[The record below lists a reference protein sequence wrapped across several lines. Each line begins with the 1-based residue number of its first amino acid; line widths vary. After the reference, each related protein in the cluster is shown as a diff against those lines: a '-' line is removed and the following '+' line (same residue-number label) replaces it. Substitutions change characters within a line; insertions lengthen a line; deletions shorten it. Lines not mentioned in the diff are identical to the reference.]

1 MALVPTNYL
10 TIQSSNYNYNNS
22 IFSDGVNPTEKLNYL
37 FKKSFGIA
45 NTKSYYDYSLDSTN
59 FKSSIFLTINSTYS
73 QYIPTTQQE
82 LEPLIVVDGWTNPS
96 WPGTLN
102 SGIKKISSNYPYI
115 AKYENV
121 LLTDSV
127 GYSNSFSGDKGLAE
141 QGHPVFTNQAIPYYY
156 GDGSTFNHIV
166 FNSNTNTQLSFGSVV
181 DGSWLLDTDS
191 GVLTFYDAVQTAV
204 VNVNNPPRLTFW
216 RYEGLIGNSGI
227 VNVGS
232 Y

>member
-1 MALVPTNYL
+1 MASIVSDNYV
-10 TIQSSNYNYNNS
+10 TVQSNTPDNK

-45 NTKSYYDYSLDSTN
+45 NTKSYFNYDLDSPD

-73 QYIPTTQQE
+73 QYIPTTGEE
-82 LEPLIVVDGWTNPS
+82 LEPLIKVNSWINPD
-96 WPGTLN
+96 WPGLLN
-102 SGIKKISSNYPYI
+102 SGEKYISSKYPYM
-115 AKYENV
+115 ALYSNV
-121 LLTDSV
+121 LLKDCV
-127 GYSNSFSGDKGLAE
+127 GYCNSFSLGNGLE
-141 QGHPVFTNQAIPYYY
+141 GHPVFTNQAIPYYY
-156 GDGSTFNHIV
+156 GDGYTFNHKV
-166 FNSNTNTQLSFGSVV
+166 FSSNNTQLAFGPIYS
-181 DGSWLLDTDS
+181 GSWLLDTDS
-191 GVLTFYDAVQTAV
+191 GVLTFYDAVIVET